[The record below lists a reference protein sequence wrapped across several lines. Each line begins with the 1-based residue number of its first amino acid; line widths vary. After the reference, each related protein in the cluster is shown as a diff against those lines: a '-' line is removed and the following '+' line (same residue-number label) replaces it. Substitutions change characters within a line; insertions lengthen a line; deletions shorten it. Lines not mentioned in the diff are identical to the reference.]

1 MWGVTSNWSSK
12 SLRREIG
19 NGEEITLDTLGCSMD
34 GGDAIKVQISGIVH
48 LIRGKKTLF
57 SMHVTYS

>member
-48 LIRGKKTLF
+48 LIR
-57 SMHVTYS
+57 